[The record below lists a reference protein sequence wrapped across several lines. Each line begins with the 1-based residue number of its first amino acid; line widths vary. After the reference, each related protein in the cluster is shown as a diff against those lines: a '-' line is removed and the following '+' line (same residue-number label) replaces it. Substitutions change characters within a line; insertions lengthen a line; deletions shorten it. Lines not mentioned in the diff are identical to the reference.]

1 MIHLVLSA
9 YPTSV
14 ILQNEDSDI
23 VVSPQFYSE
32 VTVLGMKRWYIGH
45 STEIHQNENISV
57 QQLREDAQ
65 KYGYK
70 MDMYGSAFME
80 EWLALINKAKG

>member
-70 MDMYGSAFME
+70 MDMYGNAFME
-80 EWLALINKAKG
+80 EWLELINR